1 MRRKVLSAILVC
13 LIIVSFS
20 LNVFSVNEVND
31 TENLEQ
37 TNNVEE
43 NKTLEEQQEEIKT
56 KLEESNTKLEYVQS
70 ELGETLKKVE
80 ELSDSIEDYKVQC
93 DELRTQ
99 ITSLEQQ
106 IQEREKQINEIQ
118 EQYNKKEK
126 ILKRRVVALYEAG
139 DTTYVDLLLS
149 SGNIV
154 EFISNYFMIGEL
166 VEYDNNLLEEL
177 EYNKNKIEIAKQEQE
192 QKEKELRI
200 AKNEINNTNILL
212 NNTKILQ
219 ENYMLK
225 LTDEEK
231 QLQEQIAQYKAEQE
245 ELEQKILASI
255 NWTGTMS
262 IQFTGGVMI
271 WPIAMEGTY
280 ITSSYGNRLHPIQ
293 GVYKDHAGID
303 IAGSN
308 VNGAPVV
315 AAADGVVTYSGWI
328 SGYGN
333 CIIINHGRG
342 IISLYGHG
350 LENIAQEGQIV
361 KQGDIIMKVGS
372 TGNSTGPHLH
382 FEIRKDGVSVDP
394 IPYLNGEVSEIGD
407 DNTNNEITNNDIAN
421 SE

>member
-177 EYNKNKIEIAKQEQE
+177 EYNKNK
-192 QKEKELRI
+192 
-200 AKNEINNTNILL
+200 KN
-212 NNTKILQ
+212 
-219 ENYMLK
+219 
-225 LTDEEK
+225 
-231 QLQEQIAQYKAEQE
+231 
-245 ELEQKILASI
+245 
-255 NWTGTMS
+255 
-262 IQFTGGVMI
+262 
-271 WPIAMEGTY
+271 
-280 ITSSYGNRLHPIQ
+280 
-293 GVYKDHAGID
+293 
-303 IAGSN
+303 
-308 VNGAPVV
+308 
-315 AAADGVVTYSGWI
+315 
-328 SGYGN
+328 
-333 CIIINHGRG
+333 
-342 IISLYGHG
+342 
-350 LENIAQEGQIV
+350 
-361 KQGDIIMKVGS
+361 
-372 TGNSTGPHLH
+372 
-382 FEIRKDGVSVDP
+382 
-394 IPYLNGEVSEIGD
+394 
-407 DNTNNEITNNDIAN
+407 
-421 SE
+421 

>member
-1 MRRKVLSAILVC
+1 MRRKILSMLVVFA
-13 LIIVSFS
+13 IIVSFS
-20 LNVFSVNEVND
+20 LNVFSINEVND
-31 TENLEQ
+31 TNNLEQ

-43 NKTLEEQQEEIKT
+43 NKTLEEQQKEVT
-56 KLEESNTKLEYVQS
+56 SKLEESNTKLEYVQS

-80 ELSDSIEDYKVQC
+80 ELSDSITNYEAQY
-93 DELRTQ
+93 DELNLQ
-99 ITSLEQQ
+99 IISLESQ
-106 IQEREKQINEIQ
+106 IYEREKQIEEIQ
-118 EQYNKKEK
+118 EQYDKKEK

-139 DTTYVDLLLS
+139 NTSYIDLLLS
-149 SGNIV
+149 SGSMV

-192 QKEKELRI
+192 QQEKELRI
-200 AKNEINNTNILL
+200 ARNKINNTNILL

-225 LTDEEK
+225 LTEEEK
-231 QLQEQIAQYKAEQE
+231 KLQEQIAQYKAEQK
-245 ELEQKILASI
+245 ELEQKILAST

-293 GVYKDHAGID
+293 GVYKNHAGID
-303 IAGSN
+303 ISGSN

-333 CIIINHGRG
+333 CIIINHGSG

-350 LENIAQEGQIV
+350 LETIAKEGQIV
-361 KQGDIIMKVGS
+361 KQGDIIMRVGS

-382 FEIRKDGVSVDP
+382 FEIRKDGVDVDP
-394 IPYLNGEVSEIGD
+394 IPYLNGEVSEID
-407 DNTNNEITNNDIAN
+407 NNNNTNKEITN